1 MFYSSDIIKTD
12 SETSMIRT
20 TSTQSVNT
28 VCILRD
34 LTVFYQGIIRVSFN
48 NFTKINMIEYFNT
61 ACLFERFKV
70 VLSWK
75 CQGQS
80 YEYQGTL
87 LPP

>member
-1 MFYSSDIIKTD
+1 MCFYHGSLRVSLL
-12 SETSMIRT
+12 
-20 TSTQSVNT
+20 

-70 VLSWK
+70 ILSWK
-75 CQGQS
+75 CKGQA
-80 YEYQGTL
+80 YEYQCRAPL
-87 LPP
+87 KF